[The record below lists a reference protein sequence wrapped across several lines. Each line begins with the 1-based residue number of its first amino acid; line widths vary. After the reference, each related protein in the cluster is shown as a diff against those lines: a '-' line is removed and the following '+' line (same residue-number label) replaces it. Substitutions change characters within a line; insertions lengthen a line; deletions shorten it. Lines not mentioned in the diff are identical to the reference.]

1 MNVFQ
6 LIMTPFAVLLKS
18 FYEMTG
24 SYGLALIIFSFVAK
38 VILYPL
44 SLKGKR
50 SMIKMNALTGE
61 QQALQRKYGKDQN
74 RYNMELQKL
83 YQREGVSPYG
93 GCLWSLLPL
102 PLLIGMFSLVRSPL
116 TYFMGL
122 PAAALDTL
130 KTLFLDGVTTGV
142 PEILI
147 AKMLG
152 DPVQMAAAR
161 AAIPEHA
168 SKLMVVDFQFIGL
181 DLSAT
186 PVLKF
191 WENGVAWAAF
201 GLFLLPFISGLLSLL
216 TTQINNKTNKL
227 NQNAA
232 QQNNMM
238 LLLMG
243 PVMSIWF
250 GFTMP
255 AGVAIYW
262 IANNLFGI
270 VQELI
275 MARVLRKEYAI
286 ALERKAEIEL
296 REKEEEKLRKEEL
309 AAERAR
315 RLEEEKRN
323 RGKKTLEK
331 IKPVREGNADAS
343 KEGLRAYAR
352 GRSYEPNRYGG
363 VTPYEGGAP
372 VPVRMEKGRM
382 VNADEELEES
392 VLLTE
397 ELEETMALLPQGD
410 EMDSVLPP
418 DDEEEFDDDFDD
430 DDNEEEGDS
439 GDDEVH

>member
-1 MNVFQ
+1 MTLNFFQ

-18 FYEMTG
+18 FYELTG
-24 SYGLALIIFSFVAK
+24 SYGLALMIFSLVTK

-74 RYNMELQKL
+74 RYNMEVQKL
-83 YQREGVSPYG
+83 YEKEGVSPYG
-93 GCLWSLLPL
+93 GCLWSMLPM

-122 PAAALDTL
+122 PTAAVELL
-130 KTLFLDGVTTGV
+130 KELFLEGTTTAV

-152 DPVQMAAAR
+152 DSTQMTAAK
-161 AAIPEHA
+161 AAVPEFA
-168 SKLMVVDFQFIGL
+168 NRLFAVDFQFLGM

-186 PVLKF
+186 PAVRF
-191 WENGVAWAAF
+191 WENGIAWATF
-201 GLFLLPFISGLLSLL
+201 GLFLLPLVSGALSLL
-216 TTQINNKTNKL
+216 TTHINSKTNKL
-227 NQNAA
+227 SQNSG

-275 MARVLRKEYAI
+275 MARVLHKEYA
-286 ALERKAEIEL
+286 AAAERKAETER

-331 IKPVREGNADAS
+331 VKPVREGNADAS
-343 KEGLRAYAR
+343 RDGLRAYAR
-352 GRSYEPNRYGG
+352 GRAYEPNRFGG

-372 VPVRMEKGRM
+372 IPVRMEKGKM
-382 VNADEELEES
+382 VIANEELSEASLPVEE
-392 VLLTE
+392 VE
-397 ELEETMALLPQGD
+397 EITAVIPAQDDLIENELHF
-410 EMDSVLPP
+410 
-418 DDEEEFDDDFDD
+418 DDEDDFDDDFDD
-430 DDNEEEGDS
+430 EGDS

>member
-6 LIMTPFAVLLKS
+6 LIMTPFATLLKN

-24 SYGLALIIFSFVAK
+24 SYGVALIIFSLVTK
-38 VILYPL
+38 IILYPL

-74 RYNMELQKL
+74 RYNLELQKL
-83 YQREGVSPYG
+83 YEREKVSPYG
-93 GCLWSLLPL
+93 GCMWSLLPM
-102 PLLIGMFSLVRSPL
+102 PLLIGMFTLVRSPL
-116 TYFMGL
+116 SYFMGL
-122 PAAALDTL
+122 PAAAVDTL
-130 KTLFLDGVTTGV
+130 KALFLEGVTTGT
-142 PEILI
+142 PEILM
-147 AKMLG
+147 AKML
-152 DPVQMAAAR
+152 DVPANMEAAK
-161 AAIPEHA
+161 AAVPEFA
-168 SKLMVVDFQFIGL
+168 NRLMVVDFQFMGL

-191 WENGVAWAAF
+191 WENGMVWAAF
-201 GLFLLPFISGLLSLL
+201 GLFLLPFISGALSLL
-216 TTQINNKTNKL
+216 TTFINSKTNKL
-227 NQNAA
+227 SANNP

-262 IANNLFGI
+262 IANNFFGI

-275 MARVLRKEYAI
+275 MAQVLKKEYAV
-286 ALERKAEIEL
+286 ALERKAEIEK

-309 AAERAR
+309 AIERAR
-315 RLEEEKRN
+315 RQEEEKRN
-323 RGKKTLEK
+323 KGKKSLEK
-331 IKPVREGNADAS
+331 AKPIREGNAEAS
-343 KEGLRAYAR
+343 RDGLRAYAR
-352 GRSYEPNRYGG
+352 GRAYEPNRYGG
-363 VTPYEGGAP
+363 VTPVEGGAP

-382 VNADEELEES
+382 VSAEEAEETGALTEDMVEETLLPVLENNEIPVNDEE
-392 VLLTE
+392 
-397 ELEETMALLPQGD
+397 
-410 EMDSVLPP
+410 
-418 DDEEEFDDDFDD
+418 DFDD
-430 DDNEEEGDS
+430 EFEDEGDS